1 MTLFSQH
8 HEDDLRKK
16 MAAFAYRENMAALG
30 GNRADVCQ
38 GQGGGQ
44 GHKVRSAVTA
54 SPATLKQI
62 VIASGCSVN
71 TVRKHLLAM
80 LEAGVVDRSTI
91 PAQCGDIPVYSLR
104 AGRK

>member
-8 HEDDLRKK
+8 DQEGLR
-16 MAAFAYRENMAALG
+16 AAMVDFAYRENMAALG
-30 GNRADVCQ
+30 VCRPGLGRVQ
-38 GQGGGQ
+38 AGGQ
-44 GHKVRSAVTA
+44 GQKVRSAITT
-54 SPATLKQI
+54 SPATVKQI

-80 LEAGVVDRSTI
+80 LEAGVVVRSITR
-91 PAQCGDIPVYSLR
+91 AQCGDIPVYSLR